1 MTFYLV
7 FQVFDNYT
15 VTVDI
20 AGEPYTLG
28 LFDTAGQEDYD
39 AIRPLSYAHTDVFL
53 ICFSVVSP
61 SSLENVVEKVIL
73 SFLLLKPNYFKK
85 QCFS

>member
-1 MTFYLV
+1 M
-7 FQVFDNYT
+7 FDNYT

-73 SFLLLKPNYFKK
+73 QWTKSFLNRDSFLFQTRENP
-85 QCFS
+85 